1 MNELNILYWKN
12 LSQIPMLK
20 PSKCEQAITGHS
32 NTGRLNVLAKMK
44 STYAKI
50 GILLFILAYA

>member
-1 MNELNILYWKN
+1 
-12 LSQIPMLK
+12 MLK

-44 STYAKI
+44 STYAKT